1 MALAVT
7 VGADI
12 STTLIAQILVFD
24 LSWLSPGLI
33 IIGVAGLMFFEH
45 SGRKKH
51 LAQSIIGL
59 GLMLLSLSLIKQASA
74 PLTGSPTLPLI
85 LAPLSADP
93 VTAIIIAALLTY
105 IMHSSLAA
113 VLLFAALASNS
124 IIDLQLGALL
134 VLGANLG
141 GAFIAFVV
149 TYKDGPHARRITI
162 GNIIMRATTVLIA
175 FLCLPAILSFLSQF
189 DINTAH
195 QLVNLHMLLSL
206 MLATIFLPSIYKVA
220 SLSEKIIKIDQNTTV
235 NESDPVY
242 LDEQALDTPVIALA
256 SAARE
261 TLRMAEMVELMLEQT
276 IESFKENN
284 ENLASK
290 ISKKDNTVDDLYR
303 AIKIYMTRVS
313 HESLDPKEADRYLQ
327 IMTFATNLEHIGD
340 IIDKSLVKLAK
351 KKIKNK
357 ERFSDDGWTEIKEFH
372 AQVLKSMKLAQIIF
386 LSEDTALAR
395 QLVDNKRIIRE
406 AERQSSTYHFNRLR
420 DGLPETIA
428 TSSLHLDII
437 RDYRRINSYI
447 TSVAYSIIENAEKY
461 GKKRRY

>member
-1 MALAVT
+1 WRPLITISLILLHIAGAVALLLYGTRLVKIGFTRAYGTSLRQFITYGTKNRFIACGSGIAVTSFVQSSTAATLLLISFVKKSRIPLAMALAVT

-24 LSWLSPGLI
+24 LSWLSPALI

-220 SLSEKIIKIDQNTTV
+220 SLSEKII
-235 NESDPVY
+235 
-242 LDEQALDTPVIALA
+242 
-256 SAARE
+256 
-261 TLRMAEMVELMLEQT
+261 
-276 IESFKENN
+276 
-284 ENLASK
+284 
-290 ISKKDNTVDDLYR
+290 
-303 AIKIYMTRVS
+303 
-313 HESLDPKEADRYLQ
+313 
-327 IMTFATNLEHIGD
+327 
-340 IIDKSLVKLAK
+340 
-351 KKIKNK
+351 
-357 ERFSDDGWTEIKEFH
+357 
-372 AQVLKSMKLAQIIF
+372 
-386 LSEDTALAR
+386 
-395 QLVDNKRIIRE
+395 
-406 AERQSSTYHFNRLR
+406 
-420 DGLPETIA
+420 
-428 TSSLHLDII
+428 
-437 RDYRRINSYI
+437 
-447 TSVAYSIIENAEKY
+447 
-461 GKKRRY
+461 